1 MESTMMTND
10 RMGKLA
16 RRTALAAAVVL
27 ETASAALAHPA
38 GGGFNAPKPDADYL
52 SSPSAFANLEKS
64 PLPWPRSPNRTPP
77 LRDLMPCKCPMRFAS
92 SASKSI
98 ERGGLWQTRMMRVLW
113 GPAFQAD
120 SAGGLSL

>member
-27 ETASAALAHPA
+27 ETASAALADPA

-52 SSPSAFANLEKS
+52 SSPSAFANLGKKPA
-64 PLPWPRSPNRTPP
+64 PLAAQPQSNAPVARPDALQVPYEVR
-77 LRDLMPCKCPMRFAS
+77 
-92 SASKSI
+92 I
-98 ERGGLWQTRMMRVLW
+98 ERIEVH
-113 GPAFQAD
+113 
-120 SAGGLSL
+120 